1 MLVRRDLPLAAQIV
15 QVGHACLE
23 AGRRFVQATAA
34 PCHLVVL
41 EVPHRAA
48 LLDAADRLDAAGL
61 PYVLFWEPDDALGF
75 TALATRPVTTEQER
89 RLIRRYPLWR

>member
-1 MLVRRDLPLAAQIV
+1 MLVRRDIPLADQIV

-23 AGRRFVQATAA
+23 AGRRFVQPSA

-48 LLDAADRLDAAGL
+48 LLDAASRLDVVGL
-61 PYVLFWEPDDALGF
+61 PYVLFWEPDDALGV

-89 RLIRRYPLWR
+89 RLFRRYPLWR